1 MHRVLL
7 LSTFL
12 ELVLSQLFSP
22 AVDVKTL
29 SELPLERLLQVRN
42 NFALKRKDFAL
53 LGENSASPQA
63 LPLQSKTTNNRGGY
77 GVHQDDTKGGKKGI
91 QSIFQI
97 SVTTLAFLAFGGY
110 LLCLIVQAIK
120 GKQNYMMDNGQQVG
134 SSLTSKLK
142 LSHFWLSLLDDV
154 VHSEQAC
161 EKETNKKEEAC
172 KEKKNY
178 EKTDEKQENKNDKEA
193 EI

>member
-7 LSTFL
+7 LLTFL
-12 ELVLSQLFSP
+12 ELVHSQRFSP

-42 NFALKRKDFAL
+42 NFASKKLSL
-53 LGENSASPQA
+53 LDDSFQTPQA
-63 LPLQSKTTNNRGGY
+63 LPLHSKTTNTNRGSYEY
-77 GVHQDDTKGGKKGI
+77 GVQEEKKGGKKGI

-120 GKQNYMMDNGQQVG
+120 GKQNYYMDDSQVNDDNIKKF
-134 SSLTSKLK
+134 SR
-142 LSHFWLSLLDDV
+142 LSFLFLVNV
-154 VHSEQAC
+154 VCLE
-161 EKETNKKEEAC
+161 
-172 KEKKNY
+172 
-178 EKTDEKQENKNDKEA
+178 
-193 EI
+193 